1 MEVKGSPV
9 LFYENDLVQL
19 WHGRAE
25 LKLPELKTESCDL
38 VLTDPPY
45 GVSYRSNMRAERFDE
60 LKNDGGDR
68 DVVAEVLRD
77 CVRLVGQNRHLY
89 VFGPELLKAQ
99 DMKVSAPAQLIWD
112 KKTISMG
119 DLSLPWG
126 PAHEELHFYTSL
138 HRHAGKRGKETG
150 PVRLRKGSVLSY
162 SKKTGRT
169 LRHPTEKPLDLLA
182 ELIESS
188 SRVGE
193 LVLDPFAGVGST
205 GVAAVLAGRRA
216 QLVELEESYCEIAAA
231 RLEKA
236 LELRRSAAT
245 L

>member
-1 MEVKGSPV
+1 
-9 LFYENDLVQL
+9 
-19 WHGRAE
+19 
-25 LKLPELKTESCDL
+25 
-38 VLTDPPY
+38 
-45 GVSYRSNMRAERFDE
+45 
-60 LKNDGGDR
+60 
-68 DVVAEVLRD
+68 
-77 CVRLVGQNRHLY
+77 
-89 VFGPELLKAQ
+89 
-99 DMKVSAPAQLIWD
+99 MKVSAPAQLIWN
-112 KKTISMG
+112 KKTVAMG
-119 DLSLPWG
+119 DLTSPWG
-126 PAHEELHFYTSL
+126 PAHELIHFYTSL
-138 HRHAGKRGKETG
+138 HRHGGKRGKLVN

-182 ELIESS
+182 ELLESS

-216 QLVELEESYCEIAAA
+216 VLVELDSNYAEIAAL

-236 LELRRSAAT
+236 EQLRAAAAN

>member
-1 MEVKGSPV
+1 MAE
-9 LFYENDLVQL
+9 LFYEDDLAQL

-25 LKLPELKTESCDL
+25 LILPELETESCDL

-45 GVSYRSNMRAERFDE
+45 GISYVSGMRGSSFPE
-60 LKNDGGDR
+60 LANDSADR
-68 DVVAEVLRD
+68 RVVAEVLEH

-89 VFGPELLKAQ
+89 VFGPELLRAEN
-99 DMKVSAPAQLIWD
+99 MKVSAPAQLIWN

-138 HRHAGKRGKETG
+138 HRHGGKRGKETG

-205 GVAAVLAGRRA
+205 GVAATLAGRRSL
-216 QLVELEESYCEIAAA
+216 LVELEESYCEIAAN
-231 RLEKA
+231 RLKKA
-236 LELRRSAAT
+236 HGLRAAAAI